1 MVEPNN
7 QEVKSRRQSLNE
19 RMLSRYPDLDVNDD
33 EALAG
38 RISDDYDE
46 LDGQLNGYK
55 EREQKMVDMM
65 SADPRSAYFLSNWHN
80 GGDPAVELVRMFGTD
95 IKDAIDDPEKQDA
108 IAAANKEYVDRVA
121 RSRELEAEYSNN
133 LDASLET
140 LRAFQEENGMSDEEV
155 DAVMGFLEQVFADA
169 LIGKFS
175 RQSLELARKAINHD
189 EDVAAA
195 ADDAEVKG
203 RNAKINETLRR
214 RQEGDGVA
222 PLGGSAGKVNPQR
235 PKSILQLAREEEMGM

>member
-1 MVEPNN
+1 MAEPNN

-38 RISDDYDE
+38 RMSDDYDE

-80 GGDPAVELVRMFGTD
+80 GSDPAVELVRMFGTD

-140 LRAFQEENGMSDEEV
+140 LRAFQEENGMTDEEV
-155 DAVMGFLEQVFADA
+155 DETMGFLEQVFTDA
-169 LIGKFS
+169 LVGKFS
-175 RQSLELARKAINHD
+175 RQSLEMARKAINHD

-222 PLGGSAGKVNPQR
+222 PLGGSAGKVEE
-235 PKSILQLAREEEMGM
+235 PKRRMNIFDYAEAAK

>member
-1 MVEPNN
+1 MATEN
-7 QEVKSRRQSLNE
+7 QENKSRRTALNE
-19 RMLSRYPDLDVNDD
+19 RMLSKYPDLDLNDD
-33 EALAG
+33 EAVSG
-38 RISDDYDE
+38 RISDDFDEYDR
-46 LDGQLNGYK
+46 QLGEYK
-55 EREQKMVDMM
+55 DREQSLTDMM
-65 SADPRSAYFLSNWHN
+65 SKDPRSAYFLSNWHN

-140 LRAFQEENGMSDEEV
+140 LRVFQEENGMSDEEV

-189 EDVAAA
+189 EDVATAA
-195 ADDAEVKG
+195 EDAEVKG
-203 RNAKINETLRR
+203 RNTKIN
-214 RQEGDGVA
+214 
-222 PLGGSAGKVNPQR
+222 
-235 PKSILQLAREEEMGM
+235 

>member
-1 MVEPNN
+1 MAVERLR
-7 QEVKSRRQSLNE
+7 E
-19 RMLSRYPDLDVNDD
+19 RYPDKEFNDD
-33 EALAG
+33 EAIFG
-38 RISDDYDE
+38 QISDDYDE

-55 EREQKMVDMM
+55 EREQQMVDMM
-65 SADPRSAYFLSNWHN
+65 SADPRSAHFLSNWHN

-121 RSRELEAEYSNN
+121 KSRELEAEYSKN

-222 PLGGSAGKVNPQR
+222 PLGGSAGKVEE
-235 PKSILQLAREEEMGM
+235 PKRRMNIFDYAEAASKR

>member
-1 MVEPNN
+1 MAEPNN
-7 QEVKSRRQSLNE
+7 EEVKSRRQSLKE

-55 EREQKMVDMM
+55 EREGKLTNMM
-65 SADPRSAYFLSNWHN
+65 NADPRSAHFLSRWAA
-80 GGDPAVELVRMFGTD
+80 GEDPVMALVRLFRED
-95 IKDAIDDPEKQDA
+95 IRTILDDPDSEASQELARISAEDQDSRDAAEANTAKTKA
-108 IAAANKEYVDRVA
+108 IVA
-121 RSRELEAEYSNN
+121 
-133 LDASLET
+133 
-140 LRAFQEENGMSDEEV
+140 QWKEENGLSDEEANEV
-155 DAVMGFLEQVFADA
+155 LDSMQKFLEDA
-169 LIGKFS
+169 LEGNVS
-175 RQSLELARKAINHD
+175 RESLDLFRNGLRHD
-189 EDVAAA
+189 EDVASA
-195 ADDAEVKG
+195 ADDAEVRG
-203 RNAKINETLRR
+203 RNAKINETLRK

>member
-1 MVEPNN
+1 MAEPNN
-7 QEVKSRRQSLNE
+7 QEVKSRRDMAVE
-19 RMLSRYPDLDVNDD
+19 RLRERYPDKEFNDD
-33 EALAG
+33 EAIFG
-38 RISDDYDE
+38 QISDDYDE

-55 EREQKMVDMM
+55 EREQQMVDMM
-65 SADPRSAYFLSNWHN
+65 SADPRSAHFLANWHN

-121 RSRELEAEYSNN
+121 KSRELEAEYSKN

-140 LRAFQEENGMSDEEV
+140 LRAFQDENGMSDEEV

-175 RQSLELARKAINHD
+175 RQSLEMARKAINHD

-222 PLGGSAGKVNPQR
+222 PLGGSAGKVEE
-235 PKSILQLAREEEMGM
+235 PKRRMNIFDYAEAASKR

>member
-1 MVEPNN
+1 MAEPNN
-7 QEVKSRRQSLNE
+7 QEVKSRRDMAVE
-19 RMLSRYPDLDVNDD
+19 RLRERYPDKEFNDD
-33 EALAG
+33 EAIFG
-38 RISDDYDE
+38 QMSDDYDE

-55 EREQKMVDMM
+55 EREQQMVDMM
-65 SADPRSAYFLSNWHN
+65 SADPRSAHFLSNWHN

-108 IAAANKEYVDRVA
+108 IAAANKEHVDRVA
-121 RSRELEAEYSNN
+121 RSRELEAEYSKN

-155 DAVMGFLEQVFADA
+155 DETMGFLEQVFADA

-222 PLGGSAGKVNPQR
+222 PLGGSAGKVEE
-235 PKSILQLAREEEMGM
+235 PKRRMNIFDYAEAAK